1 MPAYESTGYGD
12 LYIEYNVVLPQT
24 ISTDMKKSKQLQHSG
39 LINTLTYCST
49 ELGEV
54 FHGHGSV
61 PKDEL

>member
-24 ISTDMKKSKQLQHSG
+24 ISTDMKKSKQLQQSG

-49 ELGEV
+49 ELAEV